1 MERARMNRSGFVR
14 STAAAAAAVAFL
26 RRGAL
31 GATMAQGEP
40 VLSALVATI
49 VPIGQAQ
56 FPPIGTP
63 LIVARIDAL
72 YHLSTDPVFGAS
84 LQVFDN
90 LAGFAVPSPTLLKLE
105 QMTLRDGLLAAL
117 QRRDATSF
125 EASKLDPSSK
135 FIELSTNDRTR
146 YLGLWQHSAFNTRR
160 RFYQSIR
167 AATYAALY
175 SMPESWNAI
184 GYAGPLIGTMR

>member
-1 MERARMNRSGFVR
+1 MEGAKMNRSGFVR

-26 RRGAL
+26 RRSAL
-31 GATMAQGEP
+31 GATTAQSEP

-49 VPIGQAQ
+49 VPIGQPQ

-63 LIVARIDAL
+63 QIVARIDAL

-84 LQVFDN
+84 LVAFDN

-105 QMTLRDGLLAAL
+105 QMTLGDGLVAPL
-117 QRRDATSF
+117 QRLDATSF
-125 EASKLDPSSK
+125 EASKLDRSRT
-135 FIELSTNDRTR
+135 FIELSTNDRVR

-160 RFYQSIR
+160 RFYQSVR

-175 SMPESWNAI
+175 SMPESWKAI
-184 GYAGPLIGTMR
+184 GYAGPMIGKIR